1 MIKKMSLVL
10 LCLSTILFISCSKKK
25 ELKPVNFTKQ
35 VKQID
40 NLIIQVNPK
49 NELFLIGCRL
59 ADAYYFDSP
68 TDDVYVNTADK
79 LFNCLRDHAFVKD
92 LKKMSKNKNG
102 SLSLMLEFAE
112 YISDDITKITVEKND
127 LRPELKEFLGRLNFS
142 SFLVNFND
150 FAQKS
155 NYERFALVND
165 AYQKAAVNNIAEF
178 YNVNNKMIPWFNSF
192 VYSEEN
198 KPLIEI
204 NVSDL
209 LLGYYIYLNLHHE
222 NGRDHIPFYQA
233 PGSNMDGWNDVYIV
247 DGFIHYKSCDI
258 LEKNWDLVKDKL
270 KLIAN
275 KIYEDNQIIAEDK
288 DWFYIANIS
297 RAVFTSAIEDYIRLV
312 KPEED
317 ASLAIKQFEES
328 TLYEDIEKV
337 NKMFAL
343 YKNSRDTYKDFET
356 FFSNYMVKELNGD

>member
-112 YISDDITKITVEKND
+112 YISDDITQITVEKND

-233 PGSNMDGWNDVYIV
+233 TGSNMDGWNDVYIV

-258 LEKNWDLVKDKL
+258 LEKNWDLVTDNL
-270 KLIAN
+270 NILAN
-275 KIYEDNQIIAEDK
+275 KIYEDNQLIA
-288 DWFYIANIS
+288 
-297 RAVFTSAIEDYIRLV
+297 
-312 KPEED
+312 
-317 ASLAIKQFEES
+317 
-328 TLYEDIEKV
+328 
-337 NKMFAL
+337 
-343 YKNSRDTYKDFET
+343 
-356 FFSNYMVKELNGD
+356 